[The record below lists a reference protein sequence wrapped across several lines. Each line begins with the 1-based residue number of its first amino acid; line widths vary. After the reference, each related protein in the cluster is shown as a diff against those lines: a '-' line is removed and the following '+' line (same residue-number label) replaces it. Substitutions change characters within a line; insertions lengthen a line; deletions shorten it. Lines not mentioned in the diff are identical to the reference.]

1 MTSTDTEDFMMTE
14 FEPKENGNAAR
25 SFDADCGT
33 EFGERAEV
41 TTDTVSPKPDGN
53 VTERSEAVP
62 DDETTVLKLSKIN
75 KSFGSNH
82 VLKDVDFTMKKGEV
96 VAVIGQSGGGK
107 STLLRCITFLERIEK
122 GEITID
128 HDKIVCEVNGKSVY
142 PKDEELRRR
151 ALKVGLVFQD
161 FNLFPHLSV
170 LSNLTLAPSLVLKFS
185 KQQAVEKAKE
195 LLEKVGLTDKINA
208 YPYELSG
215 GQKQRVAIARAL
227 QMEPDLLCFDE
238 PTSALDPELTGEVL
252 KVIKDLKVKLHSTM
266 LIVTHEMGFAR
277 NVADRVVFI
286 DGGVILEDGTPDE
299 VFTNPK
305 NERTRIFL
313 SKMNEEA

>member
-25 SFDADCGT
+25 SSDADCGT

-252 KVIKDLKVKLHSTM
+252 KVIKDLKIKLHSTM
-266 LIVTHEMGFAR
+266 LIVTHEMSFAR

>member
-14 FEPKENGNAAR
+14 LEAKEKVSAA
-25 SFDADCGT
+25 SSETEGGT
-33 EFGERAEV
+33 EACERAEV
-41 TTDTVSPKPDGN
+41 TTDTASPNPDGN
-53 VTERSEAVP
+53 ASERTEEVP

-82 VLKDVDFTMKKGEV
+82 VLKNVDFTMKKGEV

-128 HDKIVCEVNGKSVY
+128 RDKIVCEVNGKSVY

-170 LSNLTLAPSLVLKFS
+170 LSNLTLAPSLVLKLS

-305 NERTRIFL
+305 NERTRSFL
-313 SKMNEEA
+313 SKIQEET

>member
-14 FEPKENGNAAR
+14 LEVKEKVNAE
-25 SFDADCGT
+25 SSET
-33 EFGERAEV
+33 EVGAEAGEQAEV

-53 VTERSEAVP
+53 VSERSEAVP

-128 HDKIVCEVNGKSVY
+128 RDKIVCEVNGKSVY

-313 SKMNEEA
+313 SKMSEEA

>member
-14 FEPKENGNAAR
+14 LEAKEKVNA
-25 SFDADCGT
+25 SSSETEVGT
-33 EFGERAEV
+33 EAGERAEV

-53 VTERSEAVP
+53 GSERSEAVP

-82 VLKDVDFTMKKGEV
+82 VLKNVDFTMKKGEV

-128 HDKIVCEVNGKSVY
+128 RDKIVCEVNGKSVY

>member
-14 FEPKENGNAAR
+14 LEAKEKVSAA
-25 SFDADCGT
+25 SSEAEGGT
-33 EFGERAEV
+33 EACERAEV
-41 TTDTVSPKPDGN
+41 TTDTASPNPDGN
-53 VTERSEAVP
+53 ASERTEEVP

-82 VLKDVDFTMKKGEV
+82 VLKNVDFTMKKGEV

-170 LSNLTLAPSLVLKFS
+170 LSNLTLAPSLVLKLS

-313 SKMNEEA
+313 SKMSEEA

>member
-14 FEPKENGNAAR
+14 LEAKEKVGAA
-25 SFDADCGT
+25 SSEAEGGT
-33 EFGERAEV
+33 EACERAEV
-41 TTDTVSPKPDGN
+41 TTDTASPNPDGN
-53 VTERSEAVP
+53 VSERSEAVP

-128 HDKIVCEVNGKSVY
+128 RDKIVCEVNGKSVY

-170 LSNLTLAPSLVLKFS
+170 LSNLTLAPSLVLKLS

-313 SKMNEEA
+313 SKMSEEA

>member
-25 SFDADCGT
+25 SSDADCGT

-62 DDETTVLKLSKIN
+62 DDKTTVLKLSKIN

-252 KVIKDLKVKLHSTM
+252 KVIKDLKIKLHSTM
-266 LIVTHEMGFAR
+266 LIVTHEMSFAR

>member
-14 FEPKENGNAAR
+14 LEPKEEINAAQQSETDR
-25 SFDADCGT
+25 ETDFD
-33 EFGERAEV
+33 ERAEV
-41 TTDTVSPKPDGN
+41 TTDTVSPKPDGK
-53 VTERSEAVP
+53 VAEESDDGS
-62 DDETTVLKLSKIN
+62 DDENTVLHLSKIN

-128 HDKIVCEVNGKSVY
+128 RDKIVCEVNGKSVY

-266 LIVTHEMGFAR
+266 LIVTHEMSFAR

>member
-14 FEPKENGNAAR
+14 LEPKEKGNAAR

-33 EFGERAEV
+33 DFGERAEV
-41 TTDTVSPKPDGN
+41 TTDTVPSAPDGN
-53 VTERSEAVP
+53 VAEHSEAVP

-107 STLLRCITFLERIEK
+107 STLLRCITFLERIEN

-128 HDKIVCEVNGKSVY
+128 HDKIVSEVNGKSVY

-170 LSNLTLAPSLVLKFS
+170 LSNLTLAPMLVQKFS

-286 DGGVILEDGTPDE
+286 DGGVILEDGTPEE

>member
-25 SFDADCGT
+25 SSDADCGT

-41 TTDTVSPKPDGN
+41 TTDTVSPKSDGN

>member
-14 FEPKENGNAAR
+14 LEAKEKVNA
-25 SFDADCGT
+25 SSSETEVGT
-33 EFGERAEV
+33 EAGERAEV
-41 TTDTVSPKPDGN
+41 TADTVSPKPDGN
-53 VTERSEAVP
+53 VSERSEAVP

-128 HDKIVCEVNGKSVY
+128 RDKIVCEVNGKSVY

>member
-14 FEPKENGNAAR
+14 LEAKEKVNAA
-25 SFDADCGT
+25 SSET
-33 EFGERAEV
+33 EVGAEAGERAEV

-62 DDETTVLKLSKIN
+62 EDETTVLKLSKIN

-128 HDKIVCEVNGKSVY
+128 RDKIVCEVNGKSVY

-313 SKMNEEA
+313 SKMSEEA

>member
-25 SFDADCGT
+25 SSDADCGT

-266 LIVTHEMGFAR
+266 LIVTHEMSFAR

>member
-25 SFDADCGT
+25 SSDADCRT
-33 EFGERAEV
+33 EFAERAEV

-195 LLEKVGLTDKINA
+195 LLEKVGLIDKINA

-252 KVIKDLKVKLHSTM
+252 KVIKDLKIKLHSTM
-266 LIVTHEMGFAR
+266 LIVTHEMSFAR

>member
-14 FEPKENGNAAR
+14 LEAKEKVNA
-25 SFDADCGT
+25 SSSETEVGT
-33 EFGERAEV
+33 EAGERAEV
-41 TTDTVSPKPDGN
+41 TADTVSPKPDGN
-53 VTERSEAVP
+53 GSERSEAVP

-82 VLKDVDFTMKKGEV
+82 VLKNVDFTMKKGEV

-128 HDKIVCEVNGKSVY
+128 RDKIVCEVNGKSVY

>member
-14 FEPKENGNAAR
+14 LEAKEKVNA
-25 SFDADCGT
+25 SSSETEVGT
-33 EFGERAEV
+33 EAGEREEV
-41 TTDTVSPKPDGN
+41 TTDTASPKPDGN
-53 VTERSEAVP
+53 VSERSEAVP

-82 VLKDVDFTMKKGEV
+82 VLKNVDFTMKKGEV

-128 HDKIVCEVNGKSVY
+128 RDKIVCEVNGKSVY

>member
-14 FEPKENGNAAR
+14 LEPKEEVIAAR

-33 EFGERAEV
+33 DFGERAEV
-41 TTDTVSPKPDGN
+41 TTDTVSLKQADN
-53 VTERSEAVP
+53 VSERSYVGLG
-62 DDETTVLKLSKIN
+62 DENTVLKLSKIN

-286 DGGVILEDGTPDE
+286 DGGVILEDGTPEE

>member
-14 FEPKENGNAAR
+14 FEPIEEVNAGRFSDTESGTA
-25 SFDADCGT
+25 AD
-33 EFGERAEV
+33 ERAEV
-41 TTDTVSPKPDGN
+41 TTDTAFIQPDVNGSAY
-53 VTERSEAVP
+53 SEGFD
-62 DDETTVLKLSKIN
+62 DDENTVLKLSKIN
-75 KSFGSNH
+75 KRFGSNH
-82 VLKDVDFTMKKGEV
+82 VLIDVDFAMKKGEV

-107 STLLRCITFLERIEK
+107 STLLRCIAFLERIEK

-128 HDKIVCEVNGKSVY
+128 HDKIVTEVNGKSVY

-170 LSNLTLAPSLVLKFS
+170 LTNLTLAPSLVQKLS
-185 KQQAVEKAKE
+185 KQQAVEKAKK

-208 YPYELSG
+208 FPYELSG

-227 QMEPDLLCFDE
+227 AMEPDLLCFDE

-252 KVIKDLKVKLHSTM
+252 KVIKDLKLKMHSTM

-277 NVADRVVFI
+277 SVADRVVFI
-286 DGGVILEDGTPDE
+286 DGGVILESGTPEE

-305 NERTRIFL
+305 NERTRSFL

>member
-14 FEPKENGNAAR
+14 FEPIEEVNAGR
-25 SFDADCGT
+25 FSDTESGTADDG
-33 EFGERAEV
+33 RAEV
-41 TTDTVSPKPDGN
+41 TTDTAFNQPNVNVS
-53 VTERSEAVP
+53 EYSEGFE
-62 DDETTVLKLSKIN
+62 DDENTVLKLSKIN
-75 KSFGSNH
+75 KRFGSNH
-82 VLKDVDFTMKKGEV
+82 VLIDVDFAMKKGEV

-107 STLLRCITFLERIEK
+107 STLLRCIAFLERIEK

-128 HDKIVCEVNGKSVY
+128 HDKIVTEVNGKSVY

-170 LSNLTLAPSLVLKFS
+170 LTNLTLAPSLVQKLS

-208 YPYELSG
+208 FPYELSG

-227 QMEPDLLCFDE
+227 AMEPDLLCFDE

-252 KVIKDLKVKLHSTM
+252 KVIKDLKLKLHSTM

-286 DGGVILEDGTPDE
+286 DGGVILESGTPE
-299 VFTNPK
+299 EIFTNPK
-305 NERTRIFL
+305 NERTRSFL